1 MEKINEKVEQRS
13 YTPPNVK
20 VWDVKP
26 VVAVMS
32 VIDFEDGEDDRN

>member
-13 YTPPNVK
+13 YTPPTVK

-32 VIDFEDGEDDRN
+32 GDLEDGEDDRN

>member
-1 MEKINEKVEQRS
+1 MKKINEKVEQRS
-13 YTPPNVK
+13 YTPPTVK

-32 VIDFEDGEDDRN
+32 GGDLEDGEDDCN